1 MFEPTDLLFKLWQFV
16 IAKMSSVGVLL
27 HKGTDYTISLP
38 GFNWYLYLEDRQK
51 KEVVNR

>member
-1 MFEPTDLLFKLWQFV
+1 MFGPTDLLFKLWKFV

-27 HKGTDYTISLP
+27 HKSTDYTISLP
-38 GFNWYLYLEDRQK
+38 GFNWYLYLEDQQK